1 MEDCFLL
8 SSICVHCAPQDAKR
22 SIQTDYLVAP
32 QRARPARSYD
42 ALDIVWQR

>member
-1 MEDCFLL
+1 MEDFLSPL
-8 SSICVHCAPQDAKR
+8 PNCVHCAPQDAKR